1 MKNLTAI
8 LVLWIAIVFLICAGG
23 TAGAQPACTYSV
35 SPSSLDFDLR
45 GGTAEI
51 RVTASEPTCTFNARS
66 AYPWIT
72 ISVSQERGGG
82 LIKVSIS
89 GNSSMTHRV
98 GAIMIDGREVT
109 ITQYGPRI
117 TGGG

>member
-1 MKNLTAI
+1 MKACFGLMFIGA
-8 LVLWIAIVFLICAGG
+8 LMLACVSLDAR
-23 TAGAQPACTYSV
+23 AQPACTYTV
-35 SPSSLDFDLR
+35 TPTTFDFDVR

-51 RVTASEPTCTFNARS
+51 RVTASKPACTFNAQS

-72 ISVSQERGGG
+72 LSFSQERGEGVV
-82 LIKVSIS
+82 KAVIS
-89 GNSSMTHRV
+89 GNTSMTHRV
-98 GAIMIDGREVT
+98 GDITIDGKRVT

>member
-1 MKNLTAI
+1 MKDCLSLTLIAAI
-8 LVLWIAIVFLICAGG
+8 MLTCASLE
-23 TAGAQPACTYSV
+23 AQAQPACTYSV
-35 SPSSLDFDLR
+35 SPTSFDFDLR

-51 RVTASEPTCTFNARS
+51 RVTASDPACALNARS

-72 ISVSQERGGG
+72 LSVSQERGEGVV
-82 LIKVSIS
+82 KAVIS

-98 GAIMIDGREVT
+98 GSILIDGRQVT

-117 TGGG
+117 SGGG

>member
-1 MKNLTAI
+1 MKNPGAI
-8 LVLWIAIVFLICAGG
+8 LASWIVTLTLICA
-23 TAGAQPACTYSV
+23 AGIAQAQPACTYSV
-35 SPSSLDFDLR
+35 SPTSIDFDLR
-45 GGTAEI
+45 GGSAEI
-51 RVTASEPTCTFNARS
+51 RVTASESACTFTAQS

-72 ISVSQERGGG
+72 LSVSQERGEGV
-82 LIKVSIS
+82 IKATIA

-98 GAIMIDGREVT
+98 GSILIDGRQVT